1 MSTSTTTPA
10 GRRSIRGG
18 EPTAPRRST
27 YTDFRAVFQRLQER
41 KPGRY
46 GTIAR
51 QPRRRLAPQ

>member
-1 MSTSTTTPA
+1 MSTATPT
-10 GRRSIRGG
+10 GRRSLRNG

-27 YTDFRAVFQRLQER
+27 YTDFRAAFQRLQER

-51 QPRRRLAPQ
+51 QPRRRLTPQ